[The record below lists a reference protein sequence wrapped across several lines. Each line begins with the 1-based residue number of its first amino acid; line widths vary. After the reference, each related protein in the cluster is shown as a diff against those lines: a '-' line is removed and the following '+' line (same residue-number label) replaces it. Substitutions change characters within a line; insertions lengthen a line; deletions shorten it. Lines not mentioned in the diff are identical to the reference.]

1 MYSSSTSVNAVVA
14 RSSAVRSAQHG
25 LMAQVASIGAKHGT
39 SAMSGSVR
47 RTTSRGKAI
56 DPERIGVTGHSQ
68 GRLHLALD
76 WRREGESRQKPSPSS
91 RVGTTTR
98 WCRSSCATPC
108 RSILVLRSTW
118 PTRASRRCS
127 PWRPA
132 SSRRSA
138 WMRPARSAQSP
149 DLPHGRG
156 ARHADAGGRQRRVC
170 REAHSGRGACHHSRQ
185 GRPRDLHQRML
196 PGRQGR
202 VPEGCIDAEGVDPRC
217 DPPRGRRRRA

>member
-1 MYSSSTSVNAVVA
+1 M
-14 RSSAVRSAQHG
+14 RSAQHG

-76 WRREGESRQKPSPSS
+76 WRREGESRQKPAFQQG
-91 RVGTTTR
+91 GTTTR
-98 WCRSSCATPC
+98 LPQF
-108 RSILVLRSTW
+108 LRDALPLDPGPALDVADPRIT
-118 PTRASRRCS
+118 CS

-156 ARHADAGGRQRRVC
+156 LRHADAGGRQRRVC

-202 VPEGCIDAEGVDPRC
+202 VPRRLYR
-217 DPPRGRRRRA
+217 RGRRRPALRSTARSAPPRLNSSARI